1 MEKKRIKVKDILN
14 EAFMSSGNPLDPV
27 LGPSI
32 GSKNPTY
39 VYKVLQFNDDLQG
52 QKQKNTNGIEY
63 VNVGSYV
70 EAKNHR
76 GEKIQG
82 RIVKMDKDTDGYI
95 TRVYI
100 LNEKN
105 KRMTSVD
112 IDTIKK
118 VNFPDVSKNMDS
130 RVAQYLNLTKYIIT
144 ESVKHDGPVN
154 FIHEGIDYVA
164 TLNEGRVLVA
174 KLYEGKVVSA
184 EDLLDESEE
193 MDNAIIEKL
202 NKKDLLLKKYGT
214 EQ

>member
-14 EAFMSSGNPLDPV
+14 EALMSSGNPMDPV

-39 VYKVLQFNDDLQG
+39 VYKVLQFNDELQG
-52 QKQKNTNGIEY
+52 QKQKNRGGIEY
-63 VNVGSYV
+63 INVGSYI
-70 EAKNHR
+70 EALDHH

-82 RIVKMDKDTDGYI
+82 RIVKMDKDQDGYI
-95 TRVYI
+95 TRAYV

-112 IDTIKK
+112 IDSIKK
-118 VNFPDVSKNMDS
+118 IHFPDISKDMDS
-130 RVAQYLNLTKYIIT
+130 RVAQYLNLTKYIIA

-154 FIHEGIDYVA
+154 FIHEGVDYVA

-193 MDNAIIEKL
+193 IDNAIIEKL
-202 NKKDLLLKKYGT
+202 NKKELLEKHGT
-214 EQ
+214 K